1 MKKTSTL
8 TTPAFVII
16 SALGLIAVLFC
27 QQAAADDTGEAEE
40 RFKKGLML
48 VDEGDC
54 ANAVVEFE
62 ESYRL
67 FPAPVVLYNM
77 ALCYDDLHQY
87 SKSMK
92 YYKQFMTEA
101 ENLTPQQNATIMDR
115 IKKLEKYLGIL
126 DIGCNVDGA
135 SVFIDDEEVGTTPME
150 ATYVET
156 GQHKLTI
163 KMSDYDDFVKK
174 FKMVSGSTVKI
185 DAELKK
191 TKVSGGGLG
200 GGGGSGEGTKK
211 SRKKLKP
218 AVFFGMLGASLA
230 LGAGAAVVGG
240 LNIKAHNDF
249 MDTPYSET
257 EKWNDLKDK
266 GEMYNIIFLSLI
278 GVTGAAVV
286 TTAVLSAFTD
296 FSKLKKG
303 KKEKKEKKGK
313 EKAPVEVGF
322 LPGPDGGILT
332 LRFPLSI

>member
-8 TTPAFVII
+8 KTPVLLII
-16 SALGLIAVLFC
+16 GAIGLTFVLFGRL
-27 QQAAADDTGEAEE
+27 AAADDTGEAEE

-54 ANAVVEFE
+54 ENAVVEFE

-101 ENLTPQQNATIMDR
+101 ENLTAQQNATIMDR
-115 IKKLEKYLGIL
+115 IKKLEKYLGVL
-126 DIGCNVDGA
+126 EVSCNMDGA
-135 SVFIDDEEVGTTPME
+135 SVFVDDEEVGTTPME

-163 KMSDYDDFVKK
+163 KLPEYDDFVKK
-174 FKMVSGSTVKI
+174 FKMVSGSTVKVE
-185 DAELKK
+185 AELKLSE
-191 TKVSGGGLG
+191 VSGGSAG
-200 GGGGSGEGTKK
+200 GGGVGEGTKK

-249 MDTPYSET
+249 LDTPYSET

-286 TTAVLSAFTD
+286 TTAVLAAFTD
-296 FSKLKKG
+296 FSKLKKEK
-303 KKEKKEKKGK
+303 KKEGT
-313 EKAPVEVGF
+313 VEVGF
-322 LPGPDGGILT
+322 IPGPGGGTMT
-332 LRFPLSI
+332 LRFPLSF